1 MALLMRLLMRRTLA
15 VLTLVLLAMP
25 VPAARAQDAYRE
37 YDVKAAF
44 LYNFVKFVE
53 WPAAAFR
60 DDRSPIEICVYGT
73 DPFGQSLDGVVKG
86 ESVGGRGLVIR
97 RPASP
102 AALEGCHV
110 LFVAPSE
117 RERTAEVLAA
127 VAGRPVL
134 TVADSDGFLRAGGM
148 INFVLDEGRVRF
160 RINEAPAERAHLTIS
175 SKLLR
180 LATTSR

>member
-1 MALLMRLLMRRTLA
+1 MALLMRMRQKPLA
-15 VLTLVLLAMP
+15 VMALVLLAMLAP
-25 VPAARAQDAYRE
+25 TARAQDAYRE

-73 DPFGQSLDGVVKG
+73 DPFGQSLEGVVKG

-102 AALEGCHV
+102 GAFEGCHV
-110 LFVAPSE
+110 LFVAASE
-117 RERTAEVLAA
+117 RERTSEVLAA

-134 TVADSDGFLRAGGM
+134 TVADSDGFLPAGGM

-160 RINEAPAERAHLTIS
+160 RINQPAAERVHLTIS

>member
-1 MALLMRLLMRRTLA
+1 MALLAL
-15 VLTLVLLAMP
+15 LLALAQLSP
-25 VPAARAQDAYRE
+25 PARAQEAYRE

-53 WPAAAFR
+53 WPAGAFR

-73 DPFGQSLDGVVKG
+73 DPFGESLDGVVKG
-86 ESVGGRGLVIR
+86 ETVGGRGLVIR
-97 RPASP
+97 RPAHL
-102 AALEGCHV
+102 AGGAGFEGCHV
-110 LFVAPSE
+110 LFIAGSE
-117 RERTAEVLAA
+117 RERASEVLAV

-160 RINEAPAERAHLTIS
+160 RINEAPAERVHLTIS

-180 LATTSR
+180 LATTTR

>member
-1 MALLMRLLMRRTLA
+1 MALLMRRTLA
-15 VLTLVLLAMP
+15 VLVVLLLGLALA
-25 VPAARAQDAYRE
+25 PAAQAQDAYRE

-73 DPFGQSLDGVVKG
+73 DPFGQSLEDVVKG
-86 ESVGGRGLVIR
+86 ESVGSRGLVIR

-102 AALEGCHV
+102 GAFEGCHV
-110 LFVAPSE
+110 LFVAASE
-117 RERTAEVLAA
+117 RERTSEVLAA